1 VIVWVASFPRSGNTF
16 LRIILNR
23 VYGLQISVIYDVDGV
38 AERLGADLVGSTGR
52 PAGAIAVLRRSAEVH
67 FIKTHRQRDDDVDE
81 RDRAICLVRDGRDAL
96 VSWARLV
103 SETDRSPFEDSLRAM
118 MNRRDKVGTGSWG
131 SNVLSWLRPT
141 APHRVVLSYEELI
154 REPRAVA
161 GRVMAAIA
169 PDLRPL
175 AGSRIPSFAELHRID
190 NGFFRRGRT
199 SSHRDEMP
207 AELHELFWS
216 KPDNVAAMRLLGYER
231 SSRLISG

>member
-23 VYGLQISVIYDVDGV
+23 VYGLQTSVIYDYDGV

-52 PAGAIAVLRRSAEVH
+52 PAAIDDLRRSAEVH
-67 FIKTHRQRDDDVDE
+67 LIKTHRQRDDDVDE

-103 SETDRSPFEDSLRAM
+103 SEMDRSPFEDSLRAM

-131 SNVLSWLRPT
+131 RNVLSWLCPT
-141 APHRVVLSYEELI
+141 EPHRVVLSYEELV

-161 GRVMAAIA
+161 GRVMAAVA
-169 PDLRPL
+169 RDLRPL

-190 NGFFRRGRT
+190 DGFFRRGRT

-216 KPDNVAAMRLLGYER
+216 KPDNVAAMRLLGYGR
-231 SSRLISG
+231 SSHPVSG